1 MWFDLVFRWL
11 HILSAAILVGGAFF
25 MRFSLAP
32 LLARQSADTR
42 QSLLALWRPGWARL
56 VMLTSGLLLVSGL
69 VNAVLNIQRYRFTD
83 APYHALVA
91 VKLVLALV
99 VFWLS
104 AILSGRSENANK
116 FREKLTQ
123 WLNLNLV
130 FAILVVA
137 LGGYMKL
144 TPRTEKSAA
153 PSATTEAGTA
163 PADTVPSDTGP
174 TDTGP

>member
-1 MWFDLVFRWL
+1 MWFDLVFRWM

-32 LLARQSADTR
+32 LLARQSAETR

-56 VMLTSGLLLVSGL
+56 VMLASGLLLMSGL
-69 VNAVLNIQRYRFTD
+69 INAVLNIQRYRYAE

-104 AILSGRSENANK
+104 AVLSGRSDNANK

-123 WLNLNLV
+123 WLNLNLI

-137 LGGYMKL
+137 LGGYMKIM
-144 TPRTEKSAA
+144 PRTEKSAE
-153 PSATTEAGTA
+153 PSASSTAPAVTTEATTA
-163 PADTVPSDTGP
+163 PADTGP
-174 TDTGP
+174 